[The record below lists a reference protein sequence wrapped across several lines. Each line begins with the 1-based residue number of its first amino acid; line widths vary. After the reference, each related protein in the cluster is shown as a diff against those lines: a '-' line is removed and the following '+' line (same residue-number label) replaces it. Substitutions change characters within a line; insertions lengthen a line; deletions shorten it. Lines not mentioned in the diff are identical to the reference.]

1 MTAVYYEI
9 RIAGLVPTG
18 ALRGFEQ
25 LAAAQPT
32 ETVVSGPLPDRAAL
46 NGLLA
51 RLEASGVQIA
61 RLRKLERPVPAG
73 EASSMRLHCP
83 ADAPYRA
90 VRPG

>member
-9 RIAGLVPTG
+9 RIAGHLPAG

-25 LAAAQPT
+25 LTTAQPT

-51 RLEASGVQIA
+51 RLEASGVQVA
-61 RLRKLERPVPAG
+61 RLRKLKRRVRAG
-73 EASSMRLHCP
+73 EASSMRL
-83 ADAPYRA
+83 R
-90 VRPG
+90 